1 MVLQVTA
8 PCDVLSNC
16 LSHRVHQL
24 HDAETQGHRQCLVT
38 VYHSVQVAFKALGD
52 GSFVGM

>member
-38 VYHSVQVAFKALGD
+38 VYHSVQVGFKALGD
-52 GSFVGM
+52 GSLVRM